1 MKNRMEEVIET
12 FNYEGLLELLEAQ
25 YGKKFML
32 KTADLLYLWYCVQRK
47 HVRENRNDMI
57 KFLDKNNI
65 LEDKRHILSTIDRYF
80 SWRNHLPDL
89 KESIHKR
96 LDRAN
101 QYLNP
106 IVPFQQIG
114 NRMLGIVDDMN
125 KESYSVVDISE
136 GRENKVAVIFKKG
149 GISWRNDN
157 LHPFQM
163 KWIVEQNKITKKGV
177 LA

>member
-12 FNYEGLLELLEAQ
+12 FNYEGLLELLEEQ

-47 HVRENRNDMI
+47 QVNENRDDMI

-65 LEDKRHILSTIDRYF
+65 LEDTRHILSTIERYF
-80 SWRNHLPDL
+80 NWRNYLPDL
-89 KESIHKR
+89 KESTHRK

-106 IVPFQQIG
+106 IVGFQQIG
-114 NRMLGIVDDMN
+114 NRMLGVIDSKN
-125 KESYSVVDISE
+125 KESVSVVDISE
-136 GRENKVAVIFKKG
+136 GRENVVALIFKKG

-157 LHPFQM
+157 LHPFEM
-163 KWIVEQNKITKKGV
+163 KWIVEQNKHIRKGV
-177 LA
+177 FA